1 MSEEIVFNTALVCGG
16 AGYIGSFVTRY
27 LMKICKKV
35 VVVDNFSNGH
45 RASIEGLDITLCEGD
60 VCDKVFLDKV
70 FKDHKPDVVVHL
82 CASIIVGESMTKP
95 LEYYRNNVDGF
106 LTLCECMR
114 DNGCKNII
122 FSSTCTVFG
131 EPQRIPIDEKNTYSA
146 LNPYAET
153 KEVCEFILRWMRD
166 VYDFKYVLFRYF
178 NVAGG
183 AIDGTFGEDHDPET
197 HLIPLVL
204 QVALGQRDHLDI
216 LGTDYPTRDGTC
228 VRDYIHAADIALAH
242 VCACKYLKNGGKSDD
257 FNLGNG
263 KGFTVLEVVEACRK
277 ATGHPIPV
285 QMKGRRAGDAVE
297 MYSSSQKAI
306 DVLGWHAQYPNLDEI
321 VQSAWAWHSKHPHGY
336 GGH

>member
-1 MSEEIVFNTALVCGG
+1 MSEIVYDTALICGG

-27 LMKICKKV
+27 LLKICKKI

-45 RASIEGLDITLCEGD
+45 KESVQDLPITLCEGN

-70 FKDHKPDVVVHL
+70 FKDHHPEIVVHL
-82 CASIIVGESMTKP
+82 CASIQVGESMQKP

-106 LTLCECMR
+106 LTLLECMR
-114 DNGCKNII
+114 DNNCKNII

-131 EPQRIPIDEKNTYSA
+131 EPERIPIDEKNRYIA

-153 KEVCEFILRWMRD
+153 KEVCEFLLRWVRD

-183 AIDGTFGEDHDPET
+183 APDGTYGEDHRPES

-204 QVALGQRDHLDI
+204 QVALGQRDHIDI

-228 VRDYIHAADIALAH
+228 IRDYIHAGDIALAH

-263 KGFTVLEVVEACRK
+263 KGFTVLEVVESCRR

-306 DVLGWHAQYPNLDEI
+306 DVLGWHPEYPDLDVI
-321 VQSAWAWHSKHPHGY
+321 VKTAWAWHSKHPHGY
-336 GGH
+336 